1 MSKLPLMKNPAIN
14 NIIAVNP
21 YVITILGIWVIF
33 VIAYNVPQ
41 AGERP
46 NFYKIVS
53 SNIKLNFLN
62 LMISSNLLMGWRLL
76 AVSVSMVIFFRFIG
90 SINTPHQVYAIS
102 L

>member
-1 MSKLPLMKNPAIN
+1 MVFWKAKFQFTMNVALSP
-14 NIIAVNP
+14 
-21 YVITILGIWVIF
+21 
-33 VIAYNVPQ
+33 NVPQ

-76 AVSVSMVIFFRFIG
+76 AVSVSLVIFFRFIS
-90 SINTPHQVYAIS
+90 SINTSHQVYAIS